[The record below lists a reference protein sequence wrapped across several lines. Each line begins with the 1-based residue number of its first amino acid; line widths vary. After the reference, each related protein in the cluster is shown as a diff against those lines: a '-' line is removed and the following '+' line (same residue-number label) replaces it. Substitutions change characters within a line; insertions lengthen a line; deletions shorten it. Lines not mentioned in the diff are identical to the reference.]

1 MHTTACVAGRPVY
14 VTLGLSMGSRPDLG
28 AEDDSAKE
36 KAVAAAGVG
45 VRVGMGV
52 AAVQG
57 AGASE
62 MAAAVAAAAFAR
74 PCGGSGAVDG
84 MGRVR
89 SGNDGSK
96 SSGSA

>member
-1 MHTTACVAGRPVY
+1 
-14 VTLGLSMGSRPDLG
+14 MG
-28 AEDDSAKE
+28 
-36 KAVAAAGVG
+36 V
-45 VRVGMGV
+45 GV
-52 AAVQG
+52 AAVLG
-57 AGASE
+57 AGASV
-62 MAAAVAAAAFAR
+62 MAAAVAAAACAR